1 MRSAI
6 VQVKSAPIGKKK
18 VITKESPINPA
29 NCYGDSKLQ
38 QKIVFSC
45 LANIAIICAPMI
57 YDKGSKGNY
66 TISIDFDREYT

>member
-18 VITKESPINPA
+18 VITTESPINPA
-29 NCYGDSKLQ
+29 NCYGDSKLK

-57 YDKGSKGNY
+57 
-66 TISIDFDREYT
+66 